1 MLPHSLGLSYN
12 YNHNSSSTQVHTTRE
27 DILGHNFKIEVLE
40 IVEFTKKTLHFY
52 KKYKNERHV

>member
-1 MLPHSLGLSYN
+1 MLSHSLGLSYN

-40 IVEFTKKTLHFY
+40 IVELPRKLFHLNKILK
-52 KKYKNERHV
+52 